1 MGVQDRD
8 WYWKDR
14 AERARVDQAEKAAA
28 IAQHRAARDP
38 EAMIARVNQTAGPKL
53 WGADWHWTIQLL
65 VWLAIVALLA
75 VIWRMTR

>member
-14 AERARVDQAEKAAA
+14 EAKR
-28 IAQHRAARDP
+28 RAAEQQAAEAQAIHRSSRDP
-38 EAMIARVNQTAGPKL
+38 AELIRRANLRPGPKL

-65 VWLAIVALLA
+65 VWLAIAALLA